1 SGIGMTKEQQEH
13 IFEEFSQAETST
25 EKQYGGSGLGLAI
38 SRKMAGLL
46 DGSIEVK
53 SEPNKGSKFTL
64 KIPVELAKQTAEHH
78 KKAPSNSQ
86 LKNVDNRHI
95 LLVDD
100 DRTQLNLLKEVLSS
114 QGFRITTAKNGKIA
128 WRKIQEHEYDA
139 VYTDIQMPE
148 LDGFGLVEKIRAQD
162 ALKSLP
168 VLALSGQSDK
178 PKATYIKNGFSDYI
192 LKPFEVNKLLRS
204 TAEML
209 HIEMEEHNDAK
220 VQEPGEHSLYDLQEL
235 NKFT

>member
-1 SGIGMTKEQQEH
+1 TFLGDPFRVRQVLSNLLGNAYKFTKRGKIEITGETEQENDKLFLIIGVEDSGSGMTKEQQEH

-100 DRTQLNLLKEVLSS
+100 DRTQLNLLKE
-114 QGFRITTAKNGKIA
+114 
-128 WRKIQEHEYDA
+128 
-139 VYTDIQMPE
+139 
-148 LDGFGLVEKIRAQD
+148 
-162 ALKSLP
+162 
-168 VLALSGQSDK
+168 
-178 PKATYIKNGFSDYI
+178 
-192 LKPFEVNKLLRS
+192 
-204 TAEML
+204 
-209 HIEMEEHNDAK
+209 
-220 VQEPGEHSLYDLQEL
+220 
-235 NKFT
+235 